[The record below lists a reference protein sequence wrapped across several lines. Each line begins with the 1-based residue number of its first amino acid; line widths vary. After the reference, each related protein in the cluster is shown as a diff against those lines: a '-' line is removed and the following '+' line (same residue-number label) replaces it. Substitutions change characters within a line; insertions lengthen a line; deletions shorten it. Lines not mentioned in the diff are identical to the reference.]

1 MTHQS
6 PALNTRN
13 DNKLGGSRQ
22 PCAGSTADG
31 AFAHGGSM
39 TQVGASGPVRSAPF
53 TLCVIL
59 YSARCGSRY
68 YSLLF
73 ASHRDVSIL
82 TDVFKTTIHLIP
94 LMLQVMLGPRA
105 PTIIT
110 YAEVATS
117 RGQDGARRTVVVEAT
132 RGATAAARRGA
143 GGGRES

>member
-6 PALNTRN
+6 PALNTCN

-31 AFAHGGSM
+31 AFAHGGST
-39 TQVGASGPVRSAPF
+39 TQVGASGPVRSVPF

-59 YSARCGSRY
+59 PVRHILYSAECGSRY

-73 ASHRDVSIL
+73 ASHRDLSIL
-82 TDVFKTTIHLIP
+82 TEVFKTTIHLIP

-110 YAEVATS
+110 YAEVAKS
-117 RGQDGARRTVVVEAT
+117 RGQDGPRRTNCCC
-132 RGATAAARRGA
+132 
-143 GGGRES
+143 